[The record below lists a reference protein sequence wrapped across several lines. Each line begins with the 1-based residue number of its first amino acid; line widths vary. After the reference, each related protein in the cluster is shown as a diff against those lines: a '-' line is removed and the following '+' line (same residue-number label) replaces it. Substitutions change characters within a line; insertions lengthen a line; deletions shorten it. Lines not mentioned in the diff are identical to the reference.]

1 MKNRPRA
8 RSRSRLT
15 SMLAGSLV
23 TAVAFVLAVLF
34 ASGSAPA
41 QTQAAPSNT
50 SLPTISGSAVAGQT
64 LTASPGSWS
73 GDTPITFAYQWLR
86 CNASGSSCSAITG
99 ETKFTRLV
107 DSGDVGFTL
116 RVRVTATNSSG
127 STSADSDATTVV
139 TSTGGGGGGGAGAP
153 VNSSPPTISGSAV
166 KGQTLTASPGSW
178 NGSTPIS
185 FAYQWQRCDSSGNN
199 CNAISGETSTTRLV
213 DSGDV
218 GSRLR
223 VKVTAT
229 NTAGSNSA
237 TSDTTA
243 VVTSS
248 GGGGSGSGAPAN
260 TSVPVVSGSAVQGQT
275 LTATTG
281 TWTGKTPITFTNQWY
296 RCDANSANC
305 AAIAGETG
313 PTRTVDAG
321 DVGSRLKVR
330 VTATNSVGAASAD
343 SSTTAVVTGSGGGTP
358 PPGGLPDGAIKLP
371 NGKYSIPVTSVPSD
385 QRLIIDSVRF
395 TPNPVRSR
403 NDPITIRVHV
413 VDTRGYWVRDAL
425 VFVRSV
431 PILTSTPPEALT
443 AQNGVVL
450 FQVLPRSD
458 FPLKNGY
465 NVQFFIRARKGGEDL
480 LAGVSSRRLVQVKT
494 ASS

>member
-1 MKNRPRA
+1 
-8 RSRSRLT
+8 
-15 SMLAGSLV
+15 MLAGSLV
-23 TAVAFVLAVLF
+23 TAIALVLAVLF

-41 QTQAAPSNT
+41 QTQAVPSNT
-50 SLPTISGSAVAGQT
+50 TSPTISGSAVAGQT

-86 CNASGSSCSAITG
+86 CNASGSSCNSITG
-99 ETKFTRLV
+99 ETKVTRLV
-107 DSGDVGFTL
+107 DNGDVGSTL

-127 STSADSDATTVV
+127 STSADSDATAVV
-139 TSTGGGGGGGAGAP
+139 TSSGGGGGGAAGAP

-166 KGQTLTASPGSW
+166 QGQSLTASPGSW
-178 NGSTPIS
+178 NGTTPIS

-229 NTAGSNSA
+229 NSVGSNSA
-237 TSDTTA
+237 TSETTA

-248 GGGGSGSGAPAN
+248 GGGGGSGSGPPVNASA
-260 TSVPVVSGSAVQGQT
+260 PVVSGSAVQGQV

-330 VTATNSVGAASAD
+330 ITATNSLGAAAAD
-343 SSTTAVVTGSGGGTP
+343 STTTAIVTGSGTP
-358 PPGGLPDGAIKLP
+358 PPTNLPPGAIKLP

-385 QRLIIDSVRF
+385 QRLVIDSVRF

-403 NDPITIRVHV
+403 SEPITIRVHV

-443 AQNGVVL
+443 AQNGAVV

-458 FPLKNGY
+458 FPLRNGY
-465 NVQFFIRARKGGEDL
+465 NVQFFIRARKGGEDV

>member
-1 MKNRPRA
+1 
-8 RSRSRLT
+8 
-15 SMLAGSLV
+15 MLAGSLV
-23 TAVAFVLAVLF
+23 TVVAFVLAVLL

-86 CNASGSSCSAITG
+86 CNSSGASCSSISG
-99 ETKFTRLV
+99 ETGVNRLV
-107 DSGDVGFTL
+107 DNGDVGSTL
-116 RVRVTATNSSG
+116 RVHVTATNSSG
-127 STSADSDATTVV
+127 STSADSNQTAVV
-139 TSTGGGGGGGAGAP
+139 TSSGGGGGGGSGAP
-153 VNSSPPTISGSAV
+153 VSSSAPTISGSAV
-166 KGQTLTASPGSW
+166 QGQSLTASPGSW
-178 NGSTPIS
+178 NGTTPIT

-199 CNAISGETSTTRLV
+199 CNSISGETGTTRLV

-229 NTAGSNSA
+229 NSAGSNSA
-237 TSDTTA
+237 TSEATA

-248 GGGGSGSGAPAN
+248 GGGGGGGSGPPKNASP
-260 TSVPVVSGSAVQGQT
+260 PVVSGSAVQGQT

-296 RCDANSANC
+296 RCDVNSANC
-305 AAIAGETG
+305 NAIAGETG

-330 VTATNSVGAASAD
+330 ITATNSLGSSSAD
-343 SSTTAVVTGSGGGTP
+343 SATTAVVTGSGGGTP
-358 PPGGLPDGAIKLP
+358 PPGGLPEGAIKLP
-371 NGKYSIPVTSVPSD
+371 NGKISIPVTSVPSD
-385 QRLIIDSVRF
+385 QRLVVDSVRF
-395 TPNPVRSR
+395 TPNPVTSRSQ
-403 NDPITIRVHV
+403 PITIRVHV

-443 AQNGVVL
+443 AQNGAVV

-458 FPLKNGY
+458 FPLRNGY
-465 NVQFFIRARKGGEDL
+465 NVQFFIRARKGGDDP
-480 LAGVSSRRLVQVKT
+480 LAGVSSRRLVQVRT
-494 ASS
+494 ASG